1 MLLLD
6 SLVNNSFQAS
16 LDGVGKIFIDTTNLL
31 HTINKRSASWTATED
46 CICIASI
53 NGTSGNGAIVYLD
66 DVSVFTGG
74 YLSGFSTPFATSF
87 YVKKGQTVTT
97 RSNGT
102 YLLNFYALMK

>member
-1 MLLLD
+1 M
-6 SLVNNSFQAS
+6 
-16 LDGVGKIFIDTTNLL
+16 
-31 HTINKRSASWTATED
+31 HTINKASASWTATED

-53 NGTSGNGAIVYLD
+53 NGSSGNGAIVYLD
-66 DVSVFTGG
+66 DVNVFNSG
-74 YLSGFSTPFATSF
+74 YISGFSTPFATSF